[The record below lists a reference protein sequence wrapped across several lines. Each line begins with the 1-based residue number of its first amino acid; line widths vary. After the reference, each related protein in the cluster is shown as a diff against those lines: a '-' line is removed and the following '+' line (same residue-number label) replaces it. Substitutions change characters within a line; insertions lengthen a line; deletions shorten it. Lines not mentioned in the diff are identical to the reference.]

1 MKITSKPMAL
11 VILIVLFGGIAV
23 TTWLGWWA
31 TETSKVPVTYPDGEL
46 AGQYNPADIRGSYSF
61 GDVSELFIIPIE
73 DLQLAFHLPVEDPAG
88 FDLKSLEALYGDL
101 ETEIG
106 TASVRLFVA
115 RYKGLPYEPTEETY
129 LMVEGVEILKLQ
141 GHLTPD
147 QLAYLESHRVD
158 LSVAAPVAATP
169 PILAE
174 ATPSTPVGATPA
186 ATLAGPQTTPA
197 PVETVHAPPDR
208 TITGKTTFQNLLDW
222 GVQSSDIEQVLG
234 RPMPAADTIIKNYVT
249 GQGLEFSAIKNALQT
264 LVDQVNP

>member
-11 VILIVLFGGIAV
+11 IIFIVLFGGIAV
-23 TTWLGWWA
+23 TTGLGWWT
-31 TETSKVPVTYPDGEL
+31 TETSKVPATYQDGEL

-61 GDVSELFIIPIE
+61 GDVGELFDIPIE
-73 DLQLAFHLPVEDPAG
+73 ALQVAFHLPANDPAS
-88 FDLKSLEALYGDL
+88 FSLKSLESLYGNL

-129 LMVEGVEILKLQ
+129 LTVEAVEILKSQ

-147 QLAYLESHRVD
+147 QLTYLESHSVD
-158 LSVAAPVAATP
+158 LNIAAPVIATP
-169 PILAE
+169 L
-174 ATPSTPVGATPA
+174 
-186 ATLAGPQTTPA
+186 ATLVVPQVTPT

-222 GVQSSDIEQVLG
+222 GVNSSDIEQVLG
-234 RPMPAADTIIKNYVT
+234 SPMPAASTIIKDYVT
-249 GQGLEFSAIKNALQT
+249 GQGLEFSAVKTALQT
-264 LVDQVNP
+264 LVDQANP